1 MRPLFLL
8 LLGSAYVNQWK
19 QLVMETMTEE
29 NNQSHHYFSQDITIV
44 GSVSHVNP
52 T

>member
-8 LLGSAYVNQWK
+8 LLGSAYV
-19 QLVMETMTEE
+19 METMTEE
-29 NNQSHHYFSQDITIV
+29 NYQSHHRFSQDITIV

-52 T
+52 TMTY